1 MPGQCRRVRS
11 YGPPIKLRYAEL
23 SWQKAGGS
31 ENVLR
36 PVRKQSNRGERTF
49 KVKNSIGPGVNCG
62 QHIHR
67 SDDQGGRN
75 VRGSLNVAGKYVISG
90 TLMTEYE
97 WIKQTGATVIEG
109 EATVRHRTI
118 FA

>member
-1 MPGQCRRVRS
+1 MAVAKAMPGQYRRVRS
-11 YGPPIKLRYAEL
+11 YGPPIKLRYPEL

-62 QHIHR
+62 QHIHQY
-67 SDDQGGRN
+67 D
-75 VRGSLNVAGKYVISG
+75 LTIKAAEMCVA
-90 TLMTEYE
+90 
-97 WIKQTGATVIEG
+97 A
-109 EATVRHRTI
+109 
-118 FA
+118 

>member
-1 MPGQCRRVRS
+1 M
-11 YGPPIKLRYAEL
+11 AEGR
-23 SWQKAGGS
+23 WVG
-31 ENVLR
+31 EVLR

-75 VRGSLNVAGKYVISG
+75 VRGSLNTSLAS
-90 TLMTEYE
+90 T
-97 WIKQTGATVIEG
+97 
-109 EATVRHRTI
+109 
-118 FA
+118 